1 MDRIL
6 VTNKDA
12 ITLPLD
18 TKPLFQFG
26 FAKPLTLIF
35 HFTTSRLK
43 SIEHAIYNVN
53 GLRGLSG
60 GKICRKARFHV
71 ILGLNFHQVWS
82 LKKKFAKETTK
93 NFHKKQVEMEI

>member
-1 MDRIL
+1 MYKIL
-6 VTNKDA
+6 VTNKDV

-60 GKICRKARFHV
+60 GKIGNLKCRRARFHV
-71 ILGLNFHQVWS
+71 ILRLNF
-82 LKKKFAKETTK
+82 L
-93 NFHKKQVEMEI
+93 II